1 MVKNTAGGNRH
12 KKFARKHTT
21 AKSNN
26 KLRVSDDEGEVYA
39 IVTKMLGN
47 NMFHCVGIDDVT
59 RLGHIRGKFTGRGK
73 RDNFVSMGIWVLIG
87 LREWANNDDKTKPS
101 TKNSTQADLLEV
113 YTATD
118 KERLIDS
125 VSANWSVLI
134 NNDASKET
142 SGIKDNS
149 ETFAFATDK
158 DIERDKLVAAIKSET
173 TQKLSLITKT
183 DISDDESCDEIDIE
197 DI

>member
-1 MVKNTAGGNRH
+1 MGKNTAGGNRH
-12 KKFARKHTT
+12 KKFARKH
-21 AKSNN
+21 ASGKPNN
-26 KLRVSDDEGEVYA
+26 KLRISEDEDEVYA

-87 LREWANNDDKTKPS
+87 LREWSNNDDKTKTS
-101 TKNSTQADLLEV
+101 TKNLQADLLEV
-113 YTATD
+113 YTEAD

-125 VSANWSVLI
+125 VSANWSVLL
-134 NNDASKET
+134 NNDVTKEVF
-142 SGIKDNS
+142 GIKHSS
-149 ETFAFATDK
+149 EAFAFATDK
-158 DIERDKLVAAIKSET
+158 DIERDQLVAAIKSET
-173 TQKLSLITKT
+173 TQKLNLITKS
-183 DISDDESCDEIDIE
+183 DISEEEDYTEIDID